1 MKNLRWDDEAWV
13 KLYIRD
19 PAEWLALSFDASGLL
34 LHLWRKVDRS
44 GAFGIGDVARA
55 EVPELLALA
64 FRIETARMASALEEL
79 VRRKFV
85 VVAKREG
92 QQVIMVP
99 DFEPAQSARSTDRF
113 RQQEK
118 RKRDRDEA
126 ISSGK
131 RAPSSH
137 DVTRCHTPSRIEE
150 RRSDRSDQKEEKRSS
165 PIGEGVQGEP
175 REHDSNPPET
185 TPSMKSHNGP
195 ETPARRSVMQPLQ
208 AEPTTPHEQPTE
220 PLVLSSQ
227 LPEPPKTRGKA
238 KPKVQVPTPEPRT
251 VTLSPAEYAASCA
264 IKNDPDL
271 ARICKNIDQLA
282 VDLVNGCPLVDVA
295 DVIRGELGPYLRTD
309 KGRANRYT
317 DGNAFLLRNIRKK
330 QAEQSERQASMVQY
344 AKPPPRSVPP
354 PPPLHPMVE
363 AGAREAREMMEQN
376 PNMSLR
382 ELLDFGSVGRKH
394 SFDDMAEA

>member
-64 FRIETARMASALEEL
+64 FRIETSRMASALEEL

-85 VVAKREG
+85 VVTKREG

-131 RAPSSH
+131 RAPSSR
-137 DVTRCHTPSRIEE
+137 DVTRCHTPSRIDQI
-150 RRSDRSDQKEEKRSS
+150 RSDRSDQKEEIRSS

-175 REHDSNPPET
+175 REQDSNPPET
-185 TPSMKSHNGP
+185 TPSIKPHNGP
-195 ETPARRSVMQPLQ
+195 ETPARRSTLQTLQ
-208 AEPTTPHEQPTE
+208 AEPATRQEATPE
-220 PLVLSSQ
+220 PLVLS
-227 LPEPPKTRGKA
+227 P
-238 KPKVQVPTPEPRT
+238 PTPEQPKAKSKT
-251 VTLSPAEYAASCA
+251 TAPMSAPKSTTEAAEHPLPPDWTPTQSHYDTGAKYGMAKYQVDFEAMAFRNHAEGCDRKQTRWNGAFSTWLLKD
-264 IKNDPDL
+264 IKDRGDRPHR
-271 ARICKNIDQLA
+271 APKPVA
-282 VDLVNGCPLVDVA
+282 V
-295 DVIRGELGPYLRTD
+295 E
-309 KGRANRYT
+309 
-317 DGNAFLLRNIRKK
+317 
-330 QAEQSERQASMVQY
+330 
-344 AKPPPRSVPP
+344 PPRSIPP
-354 PPPLHPMVE
+354 PPPLHPMVAE
-363 AGAREAREMMEQN
+363 GARKAREMMEQN

-382 ELLDFGSVGRKH
+382 ELLDFSNVGKKY
-394 SFDDMAEA
+394 SFNDVDTVDT